1 MSGHKNHSRTITPW
15 NLYHKNWLAQQ
26 MEVVFFSASVNK
38 GHAQPSLSCVCN
50 SIALS
55 LIRKCVCLT
64 YSRLCHQLFLLET
77 LSSWI
82 GRALLIS
89 TVSSSLGDIKQLDRS
104 VHSPSK
110 NLSKCLL
117 FSRQDGLSDVPGTL
131 KPYIVGQV
139 LHYIRLDPNTYSKC
153 SPTNQEFCICT
164 ESRGSS

>member
-1 MSGHKNHSRTITPW
+1 
-15 NLYHKNWLAQQ
+15 

-64 YSRLCHQLFLLET
+64 YSRLCHQLFLLER

-82 GRALLIS
+82 GPRTSDLDSL
-89 TVSSSLGDIKQLDRS
+89 LGDIKQLDSS
-104 VHSPSK
+104 VQSPSK

-117 FSRQDGLSDVPGTL
+117 FSRQDGLSDVPGIL

-164 ESRGSS
+164 DSRGSS